1 MELHSENRIFY
12 MAYAHDFSVLNGF
25 SGNLETVGDGFAFT
39 SKRMVPCRGQR
50 VANTLEDCFLVMFY
64 CAGFSVHEFFSVYY
78 FTAVAMNNSLVPK
91 TNTQGRYG
99 WAQRL

>member
-25 SGNLETVGDGFAFT
+25 SGNLEAVGDGFAFA

-50 VANTLEDCFLVMFY
+50 VANALEDCFLVMFY
-64 CAGFSVHEFFSVYY
+64 YAGFSVHKFFGVNDFS
-78 FTAVAMNNSLVPK
+78 AVCMDDSLVPK

-99 WAQRL
+99 WA